1 MKAQKRDHVAHK
13 RRIYLINPN
22 FQLKLSFYVCFI
34 TFLSSIIYPL
44 TIYELISNIS
54 NNLIQ
59 VSPTTVKALADKKV
73 DLIKFLAVWQV
84 GFTFI
89 IFCACILVS
98 HKVAGPIY
106 KTRKF
111 LKSIKSNNDMG
122 ALYFRDGD
130 YFPELAEDYNDAIG
144 HIQENYKKD
153 FVYLSEVNA
162 YINNLSH
169 IVPDD
174 KKIVLTEIT
183 KKLNEIQN
191 RFNQSPS

>member
-1 MKAQKRDHVAHK
+1 MAHK
-13 RRIYLINPN
+13 RRIYLINPS

-34 TFLSSIIYPL
+34 TFVSSIIYPI

-54 NNLIQ
+54 NSLGQ
-59 VSPTTVKALADKKV
+59 ASPGTVKLLAEKKT
-73 DLIKFLAVWQV
+73 DLITFLAIWQI

-89 IFCACILVS
+89 IFSACILVS

-106 KTRKF
+106 KIRKF
-111 LKSIKSNNDMG
+111 LQSVKNSNPLG
-122 ALYFRDGD
+122 LLYFRDGD
-130 YFPELAEDYNDAIG
+130 YFPELAEDYNDAME

-169 IVPDD
+169 VVPDD
-174 KKIVLTEIT
+174 KKVVLNEIS

-191 RFNQSPS
+191 RFNQDAS